1 MAAPK
6 PPENRRQ
13 VRRIHPLATTV
24 SASVQQHLRTVF
36 ELWDELGDFGK
47 NQTDAAL
54 HHCLERISGL
64 IDAQDGFWTGSVHVM
79 LNSSRNKVDAD
90 ALSGWRA
97 RAIRPLHSS
106 DQVTHAIKKVLKS
119 VGSNPGAPSVAL
131 SATSGRFRAYTLQS
145 GCLVDVD
152 AFQQTD
158 HYDRYYRSRD
168 IRDRMWIASPVNV
181 DTESFFCFDRM
192 GDKPDFVEAELE
204 LAAFALRG
212 IKWFHRQLMLSHGIG
227 LCDEP
232 LTPAEHR
239 IIQGLLSG
247 ASEREIGEAMKL
259 SQGTVHQYATRVY
272 QKFAVRGRVEFT
284 ALWLSG
290 NPGIKPA
297 DAAPGT
303 AGATHDRVE

>member
-6 PPENRRQ
+6 PPANRRQ
-13 VRRIHPLATTV
+13 ARPVRPLTTTV
-24 SASVQQHLRTVF
+24 SASVQQHLGKVF

-47 NQTDAAL
+47 NETDAAL
-54 HHCLERISGL
+54 LHCLERIRGL
-64 IDAQDGFWTGSVHVM
+64 IDAQDGFWTGIVHVM
-79 LNSSRNKVDAD
+79 KNASRHRMDAD
-90 ALSGWRA
+90 ALFGWRV
-97 RAIRPLHSS
+97 RAIRPLHSQ
-106 DQVTHAIKKVLKS
+106 DQATPVIKKLLKG
-119 VGSNPGAPSVAL
+119 VDRNPGATSVAL
-131 SATSGRFRAYTLQS
+131 AATSGRFRAYTLQS
-145 GCLVDVD
+145 GCLIDVD

-158 HYDRYYRSRD
+158 HYDFYYRSRD
-168 IRDRMWIASPVNV
+168 IRDRIWIASPVNV
-181 DTESFFCFDRM
+181 DAESVFCFDRM
-192 GDKPDFVEAELE
+192 GDKPHFDEANLE

-232 LTPAEHR
+232 LTPAEHH

-247 ASEREIGEAMKL
+247 ASEREIAEATKL
-259 SQGTVHQYATRVY
+259 SPGTVHQYATRVY

-290 NPGIKPA
+290 NPGTKPA

-303 AGATHDRVE
+303 AGATQDRVE